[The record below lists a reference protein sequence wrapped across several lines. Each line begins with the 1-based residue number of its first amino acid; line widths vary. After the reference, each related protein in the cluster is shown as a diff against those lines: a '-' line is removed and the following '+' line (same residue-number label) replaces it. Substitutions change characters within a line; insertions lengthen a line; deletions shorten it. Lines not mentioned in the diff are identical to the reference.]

1 MSTDAGHGDGA
12 AISAGRVTVVGSY
25 NAGFVIDVDEIP
37 VPGETVLGSDFT
49 EGPGGKGSN
58 QAIGVAR
65 LGANTSFVGR
75 VGDDHYGDE
84 AFDRWAQE
92 GVDTEA
98 VDRVEGVATGAGFV
112 IVDEDGE
119 NAIAVAPGANA
130 DLDAEDVEAASEQ
143 IRNADVVLCQL
154 EIGDGAVERA
164 LELASDAGVRT
175 VLNPAPARA
184 LPAPT
189 LESVDYL
196 TPNATEARLLA
207 GLEPDA
213 NVPNETVG
221 RELLSLG
228 VGCVVMTIGEA
239 GALIVTEDDLVRVP
253 APAVDVVDTTGA
265 GDAFNAGFAV
275 ALTAGHD
282 VTAATRFGCQTG
294 AHCVTAREVIPGLPT
309 RDDLEAVP
317 APDT

>member
-1 MSTDAGHGDGA
+1 MSTDADGEDA
-12 AISAGRVTVVGSY
+12 ASSGGRVTVVGSY

-37 VPGETVLGSDFT
+37 VPGETVLGSDFV

-65 LGANTSFVGR
+65 LGATASFVGC

-84 AFDRWAQE
+84 AFDLWARE
-92 GVDTEA
+92 GVDVEA
-98 VDRVEGVATGAGFV
+98 VERVDDVATGAGFV

-130 DLDAEDVEAASEQ
+130 ELRAEHVENAREQ
-143 IRNADVVLCQL
+143 IRNAHVVLCQL
-154 EIGDGAVERA
+154 EIGDEAVERA
-164 LELASDAGVRT
+164 VELASEAGVRT
-175 VLNPAPARA
+175 VLNPAPARE
-184 LPAPT
+184 LPAPI

-207 GLEPDA
+207 GHEPDA
-213 NVPNETVG
+213 DIPNETVG
-221 RELLSLG
+221 RELLELG
-228 VGCVVMTIGEA
+228 VGCVVMTIGED
-239 GALIVTEDDLVRVP
+239 GALIITEDDLERVP
-253 APAVDVVDTTGA
+253 APVVDVVDTTGA

-275 ALTAGHD
+275 ALTADHD
-282 VTAATRFGCQTG
+282 VTGATRFGCRTG

-309 RDDLEAVP
+309 RDDLEKIPQAEK
-317 APDT
+317 